1 MPPAPAI
8 PLGFGRRSASSE
20 PAQCP
25 CGGGAYNRC
34 CGPLIA
40 GEQVAVT
47 AQQLMRSRF
56 SAFALAARDPQAIEH
71 LLRTHPEAGQT
82 AAARRKALMESCRTI
97 EWLSLKVLDFQNG
110 GPLDQHGSVTLKP
123 AGAIASA
130 EKACSRSGPVL
141 VGESP
146 ASGSISRPSASMKAP
161 RSEQDSGLG
170 CGHQPSF
177 RPRAL
182 HPKRHQPP
190 TAAPKKP
197 QPTATAPGPA
207 GGLQGLRSRPV

>member
-40 GEQVAVT
+40 GEQLAAT

-56 SAFALAARDPQAIEH
+56 SAFTLASRDPQSIEH
-71 LLRTHPEAGQT
+71 LLRTHLEPGLT

-97 EWLSLKVLDFQNG
+97 QWLSLKVLDFQNG
-110 GPLDQHGSVTLKP
+110 SPLDQHGTVTFEARWRDRDRDRREGLLK
-123 AGAIASA
+123 
-130 EKACSRSGPVL
+130 ECSRFGR
-141 VGESP
+141 GES
-146 ASGSISRPSASMKAP
+146 GEWIYLKAL
-161 RSEQDSGLG
+161 SLDDVKE
-170 CGHQPSF
+170 
-177 RPRAL
+177 A
-182 HPKRHQPP
+182 
-190 TAAPKKP
+190 
-197 QPTATAPGPA
+197 
-207 GGLQGLRSRPV
+207 

>member
-25 CGGGAYNRC
+25 CGGGTYNRC

-40 GEQVAVT
+40 GEQLAAT

-56 SAFALAARDPQAIEH
+56 SAFALASRDPQAIEH

-97 EWLSLKVLDFQNG
+97 QWLNLKVLDFQNG
-110 GPLDQHGSVTLKP
+110 GQLDQHGTVTFEARWRDRDRREGVLK
-123 AGAIASA
+123 
-130 EKACSRSGPVL
+130 ECSRFGRDESGEWL
-141 VGESP
+141 YLEALSL
-146 ASGSISRPSASMKAP
+146 A
-161 RSEQDSGLG
+161 DD
-170 CGHQPSF
+170 
-177 RPRAL
+177 RA
-182 HPKRHQPP
+182 
-190 TAAPKKP
+190 
-197 QPTATAPGPA
+197 G
-207 GGLQGLRSRPV
+207 

>member
-40 GEQVAVT
+40 GEQLAIT

-71 LLRTHPEAGQT
+71 LLRTHLEPGLTE
-82 AAARRKALMESCRTI
+82 AARRKALMESCRTI
-97 EWLSLKVLDFQNG
+97 HWLSLKVLDFQNG
-110 GPLDQHGSVTLKP
+110 GPLDQHGTVTFEARWRDRERREGVLK
-123 AGAIASA
+123 
-130 EKACSRSGPVL
+130 ECSRFGR
-141 VGESP
+141 GES
-146 ASGSISRPSASMKAP
+146 G
-161 RSEQDSGLG
+161 EWLYLE
-170 CGHQPSF
+170 
-177 RPRAL
+177 AL
-182 HPKRHQPP
+182 SLDED
-190 TAAPKKP
+190 AAD
-197 QPTATAPGPA
+197 
-207 GGLQGLRSRPV
+207 